1 MYDIDAAV
9 VLGLTYPPLYSGSP
23 ETNKIFMGGNELCC
37 RGKKKK
43 KKRYA
48 GSGSKTKNKLGWFQ
62 GVVFQLKGV
71 ST

>member
-23 ETNKIFMGGNELCC
+23 KTNKIFMGGNELCC
-37 RGKKKK
+37 RGKE
-43 KKRYA
+43 KKR
-48 GSGSKTKNKLGWFQ
+48 KNAMQVADRRPKQ
-62 GVVFQLKGV
+62 IRVVSRRCI